1 MRVEE
6 LLAKILSK
14 PSSPVEALMDR
25 GAASLGDSYLNFAFS
40 LAQSLEG
47 GRPKGLRLDNRL
59 LAEAVRKAGLRG
71 KLPKRLSRRDIG
83 GAAEALLAYAAAGG
97 LLSTESLVERLRVK
111 DRGKLVEALACLLK
125 EAYRWL
131 ENAEG

>member
-1 MRVEE
+1 
-6 LLAKILSK
+6 
-14 PSSPVEALMDR
+14 MDR

-47 GRPKGLRLDNRL
+47 GRPKGLRLDN
-59 LAEAVRKAGLRG
+59 
-71 KLPKRLSRRDIG
+71 RRDIG